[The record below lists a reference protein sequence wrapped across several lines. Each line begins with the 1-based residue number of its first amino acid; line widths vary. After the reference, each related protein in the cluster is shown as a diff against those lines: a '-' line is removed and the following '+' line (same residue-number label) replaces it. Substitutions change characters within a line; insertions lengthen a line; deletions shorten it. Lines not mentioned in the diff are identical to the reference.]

1 MEEKMLN
8 EVLEIIKDT
17 DELMKYMLK
26 QMNVETLLSMDSEDV
41 KIMKKT
47 FDMMEK
53 SKKLLLLMARKMD
66 RQEEV
71 LLRLD
76 RYLDEQECSKYRN
89 GSN

>member
-47 FDMMEK
+47 FDIMEE
-53 SKKLLLLMARKMD
+53 SKKLLILMARKMD
-66 RQEEV
+66 RQEEI
-71 LLRLD
+71 LLRLN
-76 RYLDEQECSKYRN
+76 RYLDEQEHSKYRN

>member
-76 RYLDEQECSKYRN
+76 RYLDEQECSKCHN